1 MTTGPAIR
9 SFAGAMDRMH
19 VSRIGSD
26 ARTACGVHAH
36 GHAYGH
42 DGLTAEEQRHL
53 GSLSDRKRTEW
64 LASRELLFTL
74 LDDPSR
80 PECRYDE
87 FGKPYIVGRAQHI
100 SVSHS
105 EGWCAAMTAS
115 RPCGVDIQVYSDT
128 VGRIAPRFMNRDE
141 LQRAERAAHRTHHLH
156 LIWGAKE
163 CLYKAYGRRQLGFR
177 EHIAIPVLS
186 PASGTGLGEIRY
198 EGLHLR
204 YDLFFRFLP
213 EAMWVACLL
222 HPGDVDPAVQPVQ
235 AG

>member
-1 MTTGPAIR
+1 
-9 SFAGAMDRMH
+9 MDRMH
-19 VSRIGSD
+19 MTGIGAD
-26 ARTACGVHAH
+26 ARMACGVHAP
-36 GHAYGH
+36 GHAYSH
-42 DGLTAEEQRHL
+42 NGLSAGEQRHL
-53 GSLSDRKRTEW
+53 DSLSDRKRTEW

-74 LDDPSR
+74 LDGPTR
-80 PECRYDE
+80 PECRYDD
-87 FGKPYIVGRAQHI
+87 FGKPYIVGRKEHI

-105 EGWCAAMTAS
+105 EGWCAAMTAT

-128 VGRIAPRFMNRDE
+128 VDRIATRFMNHDE
-141 LQRAERAAHRTHHLH
+141 LLRAERAGHRSRHLH

-186 PASGTGLGEIRY
+186 PEAGTGLGEIRY
-198 EGLHLR
+198 AGLHLR
-204 YDLFFRFLP
+204 YDLVFRFLP

-222 HPGDVDPAVQPVQ
+222 HPGDVDAALRPVQ